1 MSVRINDIVPDFKAE
16 TTEGLIGFYE
26 WAGGDWV
33 VLFSHP
39 KDFTP
44 VCTTELA
51 ALAQLQPEFAKRRC
65 KIICLSVD
73 TLADHQRWTPDVK
86 AVGGAP
92 LSYPLIA
99 DPDLRLAKLLD
110 MLPADAGATARER
123 TVANNA
129 TVRSVFVICPE
140 RRIRMMQ
147 TYPMNIGR
155 NFDEVIRV
163 LDALQM
169 STEYDVSTPANWRR
183 GQDVIIPH
191 GLTDAEAKQRYPG
204 GFRTVTPYLR
214 YVADPSER

>member
-16 TTEGLIGFYE
+16 TTEGLIGFYD
-26 WAGGDWV
+26 WAAGDWV

-44 VCTTELA
+44 VCTTELG
-51 ALAQLQPEFAKRRC
+51 ALAQLQPEFARRRC
-65 KIICLSVD
+65 KIIGLSAD
-73 TLADHQRWTPDVK
+73 TLADHQRWKPDVE
-86 AVGGAP
+86 AVAGAP
-92 LSYPLIA
+92 LRYPLIA

-110 MLPADAGATARER
+110 MLPADVGAIAKER
-123 TVANNA
+123 TDANNA

-155 NFDEVIRV
+155 NFDEILRV
-163 LDALQM
+163 LDALQT
-169 STEYDVSTPANWRR
+169 SAEYDVATPANWRK
-183 GQDVIIPH
+183 GDGVIIPI
-191 GLTDAEAKQRYPG
+191 GVTETEAKQRYPG

-214 YVADPSER
+214 YVADPSEG